1 MIVRR
6 ARCLDDLAEFPSAK
20 FIRINYSK
28 DDGAIAE
35 KVDDYF
41 NTHKGNEDEMTIVS
55 DRGISIVGIGAL
67 DALQRIDRRLP
78 PVACDMG

>member
-28 DDGAIAE
+28 DDGAIVE

-41 NTHKGNEDEMTIVS
+41 NTHKGSEDEMTIY
-55 DRGISIVGIGAL
+55 
-67 DALQRIDRRLP
+67 
-78 PVACDMG
+78 CE